1 MMTSAILNPASI
13 PATPVPTAKQN
24 AGSASTPPFGVVLS
38 RELAGRGSPDAD
50 SQASSTESRP
60 AAVPGQPPADPAA
73 ATSAAGQSGPASDR
87 DRDEI
92 DDSDAAAATATAQLL
107 LLVTHLA
114 GVDAIA
120 AEPATAI
127 AATAAVAK
135 KTATA
140 AATLPL
146 KSGQAQSAGDVM
158 DSLADPAAAAAL
170 AEQKPAASLP
180 ANATATATAI
190 AVAVAAASAAASEVK
205 QPPGLTEARGPSA
218 QESGSG
224 RVRSAATG
232 PERRAAAQPIQPAL
246 SSTAPALAGPGA
258 SPPAMQA
265 EPMATAPP
273 VSALGGVTRAPEMQ
287 ADLSVVGPPA
297 LQPAAFNN
305 VLAATA
311 PAADKLTPQVGT
323 SGWDQAVGQKVVWM
337 AAGAQS
343 SASLTLNPPDL
354 GPLQVALTIV
364 NNQASV
370 SFTAAQPEVR
380 QALEAALPKLR
391 EMLGDA
397 GIQMGQASVNA
408 GVPQQH
414 GGHGESRQAS
424 RGVDPAAAA
433 TDAPLSVTDSH
444 AAGGRQGLI
453 DTFA

>member
-13 PATPVPTAKQN
+13 PAAPVPTAKQN

-50 SQASSTESRP
+50 SQASPQESLP
-60 AAVPGQPPADPAA
+60 AAVPGQPPADPAV

-87 DRDEI
+87 YRDEI

-127 AATAAVAK
+127 TAIAAAAK
-135 KTATA
+135 KAATA

-180 ANATATATAI
+180 ATATAI
-190 AVAVAAASAAASEVK
+190 AAASAAASEVK

-224 RVRSAATG
+224 RVHSAATG
-232 PERRAAAQPIQPAL
+232 PERRAAEQPIQPAL
-246 SSTAPALAGPGA
+246 SSTAPALAGPAA

-273 VSALGGVTRAPEMQ
+273 LPALGGVTRAQEMQ
-287 ADLSVVGPPA
+287 ADLSVAGPPA

-408 GVPQQH
+408 GAPQQH

>member
-13 PATPVPTAKQN
+13 PAVPVSTAKQN
-24 AGSASTPPFGVVLS
+24 AGSASTPPFGVMLS
-38 RELAGRGSPDAD
+38 RELAGRGSPDAA
-50 SQASSTESRP
+50 SQASPQESRP
-60 AAVPGQPPADPAA
+60 ATVPGQPPADPAA

-127 AATAAVAK
+127 AATAAATK

-146 KSGQAQSAGDVM
+146 KSGQAQSAGDLM
-158 DSLADPAAAAAL
+158 GRLADPAAAATL

-180 ANATATATAI
+180 ANATATAI
-190 AVAVAAASAAASEVK
+190 AAASAAASEVK

-246 SSTAPALAGPGA
+246 SSTAPALAGPAA

-273 VSALGGVTRAPEMQ
+273 LPALGGVTRAPEMQ
-287 ADLSVVGPPA
+287 ADLSVAGPPA

-408 GVPQQH
+408 GAPQQH

>member
-1 MMTSAILNPASI
+1 M
-13 PATPVPTAKQN
+13 
-24 AGSASTPPFGVVLS
+24 
-38 RELAGRGSPDAD
+38 
-50 SQASSTESRP
+50 
-60 AAVPGQPPADPAA
+60 
-73 ATSAAGQSGPASDR
+73 
-87 DRDEI
+87 
-92 DDSDAAAATATAQLL
+92 L

-120 AEPATAI
+120 AESATAI
-127 AATAAVAK
+127 AATAAAAAEK

-140 AATLPL
+140 ATTLPL
-146 KSGQAQSAGDVM
+146 NSGQAQSAGDVM
-158 DSLADPAAAAAL
+158 DSLTDPAAAAAL
-170 AEQKPAASLP
+170 AEQKPADSLP
-180 ANATATATAI
+180 ANANATAT
-190 AVAVAAASAAASEVK
+190 AAASAAASEVK
-205 QPPGLTEARGPSA
+205 QPPGLTEARGPSV
-218 QESGSG
+218 QESRPELVS
-224 RVRSAATG
+224 SAATG
-232 PERRAAAQPIQPAL
+232 PERRAAAPPVQPAL
-246 SSTAPALAGPGA
+246 SSTAPALAGPA
-258 SPPAMQA
+258 PRPPAMQA
-265 EPMATAPP
+265 EPMTTAPP
-273 VSALGGVTRAPEMQ
+273 VSALGGVTGAPEMQ
-287 ADLSVVGPPA
+287 ADLSVAGPPA

-323 SGWDQAVGQKVVWM
+323 SGWDQAVGQKLVWM

-364 NNQASV
+364 NNQANV

-408 GVPQQH
+408 GAPQQH
-414 GGHGESRQAS
+414 GGHGESRQTS
-424 RGVDPAAAA
+424 RGVDEAAG
-433 TDAPLSVTDSH
+433 APLSVADSQ